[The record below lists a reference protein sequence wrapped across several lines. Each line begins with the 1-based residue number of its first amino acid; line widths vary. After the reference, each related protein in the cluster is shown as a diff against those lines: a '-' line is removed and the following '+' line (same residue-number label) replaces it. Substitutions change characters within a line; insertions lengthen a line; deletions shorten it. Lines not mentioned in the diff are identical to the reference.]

1 MKIFIHYLE
10 DSPKFWPKLVQV
22 CQNWRQIVFS
32 SPRSFH
38 LQLYKHGTS
47 VSKALSYWPKL
58 PIILQ
63 YQGSSELTLVPPTPE
78 EEDNVLNAL
87 RHSER
92 VGSIGLTITES
103 ILSKLSTIEIPFLE
117 RDNAQLALPSIFQW
131 GPLRSIYLARIATPP
146 LSQLSASTLVD
157 LQLYDIRS
165 AVSIPPEAFANVLSA
180 MPQLRS
186 LSLHVSIGLLPF
198 HCFPPS
204 SGKHVV
210 LPALTCLKYQ
220 GTSKHFDPLV
230 AIIDAPRLA
239 DVDIMFFWEKTVEA
253 WQLGRFVKRMEML
266 RRLSQA
272 DIFFPKNFI
281 SIRFR
286 QPDAHPDAP
295 AQLGLRIPCRHLDL
309 QLSSLTQILN
319 HFPHVSSRIQNLSI
333 DMTDSPS
340 RDVGDEPWLNLIRA
354 FGGVQSFSVAREP
367 ATDILLALCLAD
379 RERPT
384 VLPVLSDLYIR
395 MRLTMDGPLWDSVQ
409 LFNASRWLSGRPILA
424 YSAQYSCHRCNA
436 FFKESTPL
444 RLHLKTQ
451 HKYRI
456 VCSFCADFEWSDC
469 ERYLF
474 EEHLESKHPEV
485 GPIPEHTSSP
495 AYESLTTVQPPQVQ
509 EQRLGHQKRSIS

>member
-1 MKIFIHYLE
+1 M
-10 DSPKFWPKLVQV
+10 
-22 CQNWRQIVFS
+22 
-32 SPRSFH
+32 H
-38 LQLYKHGTS
+38 LQLLCKHGTP
-47 VSKALSYWPKL
+47 VSKALDCWPTL
-58 PIILQ
+58 PIIVQ
-63 YQGSSELTLVPPTPE
+63 YGGSSTLDPPAPE
-78 EEDNVLNAL
+78 DEDNVLAAL
-87 RHSER
+87 KHSER
-92 VGSIGLTITES
+92 VSSIGLTITES
-103 ILSKLSTIEIPFLE
+103 ILPKLSTIEKPFLE
-117 RDNAQLALPSIFQW
+117 LEELDLLSRDNAQPALPSIFQW
-131 GPLRSIYLARIATPP
+131 GPRLRSLHLARIAIPA
-146 LSQLSASTLVD
+146 LSQLSASTGLVD

-165 AVSIPPEAFANVLSA
+165 AASIPPEAFADALSR

-186 LSLHVSIGLLPF
+186 LSLHFSISLLPF
-198 HCFPPS
+198 HSFPPS
-204 SGKHVV
+204 LGKRVV

-295 AQLGLRIPCRHLDL
+295 AQLGLRIPCKHLDL

-384 VLPVLSDLYIR
+384 VLPVLSDLHIR

-409 LFNASRWLSGRPILA
+409 LFNASRWLSGRPILV
-424 YSAQYSCHRCNA
+424 YSTQYSCHRCNA

-495 AYESLTTVQPPQVQ
+495 AYESLTMVQAPQVQ
-509 EQRLGHQKRSIS
+509 EQRLGHLKRSIS